1 MPVLKQ
7 ETFLWD
13 REWKFFVLSLKEG
26 YIFFSWKNWLR
37 RINCK
42 MDDIPE
48 SIDFKVTS
56 VSGCQ
61 SKTAEDDWISR
72 EKGSQIGGRFRNG
85 VKSNM
90 SRSFSEGSFLDTG
103 QSKRRFSYNSSF
115 GMESRLRYWRYKRRL
130 FIIFDKFSYSY
141 IFSKIGSCFDQD
153 KIKIVCFLI
162 SGMWLFSLLN
172 GDWIVFRLFPFRI
185 QWVKKFSTIVFPVD
199 GKYDHGEWFPFLVI
213 ILNLN
218 WSLFSFSG
226 RRKELSLRAR
236 LRS

>member
-153 KIKIVCFLI
+153 KINLLQQEAVLFVCFLI
-162 SGMWLFSLLN
+162 SGMWLF
-172 GDWIVFRLFPFRI
+172 
-185 QWVKKFSTIVFPVD
+185 
-199 GKYDHGEWFPFLVI
+199 
-213 ILNLN
+213 
-218 WSLFSFSG
+218 FSFLWRLKCFPIVPIQNS
-226 RRKELSLRAR
+226 LS
-236 LRS
+236 